1 MEIILKIV
9 VEQRQYIVRFF
20 RDATEVIVRNCRL
33 HNNIIYI
40 IRVYNLLFNT
50 TNNYLIHIH
59 RL

>member
-1 MEIILKIV
+1 MEMILKIV

-40 IRVYNLLFNT
+40 LRVYSLFNT